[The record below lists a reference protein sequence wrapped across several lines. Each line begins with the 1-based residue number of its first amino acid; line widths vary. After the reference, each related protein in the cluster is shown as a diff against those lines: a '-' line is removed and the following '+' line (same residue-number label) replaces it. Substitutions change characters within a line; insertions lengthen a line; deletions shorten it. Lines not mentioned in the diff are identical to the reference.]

1 MLKYRQRRHHVSG
14 FFFNIKLQN
23 FSVLFFCFV
32 TNIVQLQLLQH
43 IMKYYP
49 LEFKNQQSEMN
60 NIILLDKIFSSSLI
74 KHKAKIMASN
84 DKNKENNYNYFDNF
98 PVIIKPIDSK
108 FNPFSIDSNDKSNI
122 KPNVRPPKA
131 ADALKANSSKSVVA
145 TKLQEIMSE
154 SMDESNAAYPWHKLL
169 SLPTKQMVVIDRM
182 HSGARRFITLNFGY
196 LVKLTDVVS

>member
-1 MLKYRQRRHHVSG
+1 
-14 FFFNIKLQN
+14 
-23 FSVLFFCFV
+23 
-32 TNIVQLQLLQH
+32 
-43 IMKYYP
+43 
-49 LEFKNQQSEMN
+49 MN

-108 FNPFSIDSNDKSNI
+108 FNPFSMEATEKSNSRHPQTS
-122 KPNVRPPKA
+122 PNVRA
-131 ADALKANSSKSVVA
+131 AKVDSQKNNSSKSMVNS
-145 TKLQEIMSE
+145 KLQEIMSE

-182 HSGARRFITLNFGY
+182 HSGARRFITLSFGY
-196 LVKLTDVVS
+196 LVKLTDVVSIDGRL

>member
-1 MLKYRQRRHHVSG
+1 
-14 FFFNIKLQN
+14 
-23 FSVLFFCFV
+23 
-32 TNIVQLQLLQH
+32 
-43 IMKYYP
+43 
-49 LEFKNQQSEMN
+49 MN

-108 FNPFSIDSNDKSNI
+108 FNPFSMEPTEKSN
-122 KPNVRPPKA
+122 VKA
-131 ADALKANSSKSVVA
+131 TTRTAKVDAQKTNSSKSVVA

-196 LVKLTDVVS
+196 LVKLTDVVSYKSD

>member
-1 MLKYRQRRHHVSG
+1 
-14 FFFNIKLQN
+14 
-23 FSVLFFCFV
+23 
-32 TNIVQLQLLQH
+32 
-43 IMKYYP
+43 
-49 LEFKNQQSEMN
+49 MN

-84 DKNKENNYNYFDNF
+84 DKNKENDYNYFNNF

-108 FNPFSIDSNDKSNI
+108 FNPFSMESTDKANNI
-122 KPNVRPPKA
+122 KANTRSAKV
-131 ADALKANSSKSVVA
+131 DAQKTNSSKSLVT

-196 LVKLTDVVS
+196 LVKLTDVVSFLKL

>member
-1 MLKYRQRRHHVSG
+1 
-14 FFFNIKLQN
+14 
-23 FSVLFFCFV
+23 
-32 TNIVQLQLLQH
+32 
-43 IMKYYP
+43 
-49 LEFKNQQSEMN
+49 MN

-108 FNPFSIDSNDKSNI
+108 FNPFSIESNEKSNI
-122 KPNVRPPKA
+122 KPSVRAPKV
-131 ADALKANSSKSVVA
+131 DTQKTNSSKSVV
-145 TKLQEIMSE
+145 TSKLQEIMAE

>member
-1 MLKYRQRRHHVSG
+1 
-14 FFFNIKLQN
+14 
-23 FSVLFFCFV
+23 
-32 TNIVQLQLLQH
+32 
-43 IMKYYP
+43 
-49 LEFKNQQSEMN
+49 MN

-98 PVIIKPIDSK
+98 PVVIKPIDTK
-108 FNPFSIDSNDKSNI
+108 FNPFTMEPSDKSIN
-122 KPNVRPPKA
+122 KPTA
-131 ADALKANSSKSVVA
+131 AATAAASARTAKVDSSQKTDSSKSVV
-145 TKLQEIMSE
+145 TNKLQEIMTE

-196 LVKLTDVVS
+196 LVKLTDVVSLSMSQWSGKFTQRIFFSF

>member
-1 MLKYRQRRHHVSG
+1 
-14 FFFNIKLQN
+14 
-23 FSVLFFCFV
+23 
-32 TNIVQLQLLQH
+32 
-43 IMKYYP
+43 
-49 LEFKNQQSEMN
+49 MN

-108 FNPFSIDSNDKSNI
+108 FNPFNAIESNDKSTNI
-122 KPNVRPPKA
+122 KPTARTAKV
-131 ADALKANSSKSVVA
+131 ADALKANSSKSVV
-145 TKLQEIMSE
+145 TSKLQEIMSE

-182 HSGARRFITLNFGY
+182 HSGARRFITLSFGY